1 MRKTVAA
8 RSRRWMLTGLLLLAS
23 PLLHGEVLQV
33 TGSLWSPYVDG
44 DLPNGGL
51 AADLVR
57 TALNR
62 AGFEVNAN
70 IETWSRAYEGVAV
83 GVYDVVPAIWQTPA
97 READLIFSNPYLLND
112 IIFMSRRGVLV
123 EYQTLSDLSGYRI
136 GVVRDYAYDEKFDSH
151 PDLIRIANGHLIQNL
166 LLLRQDRLDVVVG
179 DKWAL
184 LHEISRFMPEDLG
197 YFRALDKPLA
207 RRALRLG
214 VSRKNPKA
222 QEIVAAFDQAIA
234 AMREDGTYDDIV
246 RRHTAGLAKLP
257 ERR

>member
-1 MRKTVAA
+1 LRNSIGA
-8 RSRRWMLTGLLLLAS
+8 RGRGWLLAGVLLFS
-23 PLLHGEVLQV
+23 PALHADVLQV

-62 AGFEVNAN
+62 AGYEVEAN
-70 IETWSRAYEGVAV
+70 VETWSRAYEGAAV
-83 GVYDVVPAIWQTPA
+83 GVYDVVPAIWQNEA
-97 READLIFSNPYLLND
+97 RGGDLIFSNPYLLND
-112 IIFMSRRGVLV
+112 IIFMTRRGVLV
-123 EYQTLSDLSGYRI
+123 EYRTLSDLSGYRI
-136 GVVRDYAYDEKFDSH
+136 GVVREYAYEEAFDNH
-151 PDLIRIANGHLIQNL
+151 PDLRRVVNNHLIQNL
-166 LLLRQDRLDVVVG
+166 LLLRQDRLDIVVG
-179 DKWAL
+179 DKWSL
-184 LHEISRFMPEDLG
+184 LHQIAQFMPDDLG

-214 VSRKNPKA
+214 VSRMNPDA
-222 QEIVAAFDQAIA
+222 PEIVAAFDEAIA
-234 AMREDGTYDDIV
+234 AMRADGTYDEIV